1 MRTPSLSAFSH
12 WADFTSLK
20 NPPKGDSCLHVLANL
35 LHVALTVEIVLD
47 VQNLRDVLI
56 CPDNSGYLIQLWLA
70 LKPRCRSAVS
80 TRRHAQAM
88 CQTRLIHRASALLWQ
103 EEVRFW
109 VMAQLPAQ
117 LDAQLPVG
125 WKNRGKLRGNF
136 YWTVVFSEN
145 PGSPIWNPS
154 IPGFWDV
161 GSVLVT
167 LAPLAFFCTAICTAC
182 VRENLASFVQI
193 KWQRATRSSK
203 YFPRHSG

>member
-35 LHVALTVEIVLD
+35 LHVGLTVEIVLD

-88 CQTRLIHRASALLWQ
+88 CQTQLIHRASALLWQ

-125 WKNRGKLRGNF
+125 WKNVEIKRQFLLNSR
-136 YWTVVFSEN
+136 
-145 PGSPIWNPS
+145 
-154 IPGFWDV
+154 
-161 GSVLVT
+161 
-167 LAPLAFFCTAICTAC
+167 FFEKS
-182 VRENLASFVQI
+182 RKSNM
-193 KWQRATRSSK
+193 KSK
-203 YFPRHSG
+203 YSGLLRCWECNRHTRPAGLFLHSNLYCMCPREPSQFRTN